1 MMKNTAK
8 FRAERD
14 REFQELFDEIYDLM
28 ERRKVRH
35 ARREA
40 IRFTLANGKPR
51 YHVSYDRAS
60 IVVPKILKNSKM
72 PFQRPMPALMWAEIA
87 QKVRQVMCGGK
98 MSMAAAIEFVL
109 TNCRAS
115 RFFITEH
122 YAALRF
128 KPSSRRER
136 LLRAIGIHR

>member
-1 MMKNTAK
+1 MENTAK

-14 REFQELFDEIYDLM
+14 REFQELFDETYDLM
-28 ERRKVRH
+28 VRRKVKH

-51 YHVSYDRAS
+51 YHVSYERAS
-60 IVVPKILKNSKM
+60 IVVPKILKNGKM
-72 PFQRPMPALMWAEIA
+72 PLRCPMPAMMWSEIA
-87 QKVRQVMCGGK
+87 QKVQQMMCGGK

-109 TNCRAS
+109 ENCRAS

-122 YAALRF
+122 YAFARF
-128 KPSSRRER
+128 RPSSRRKR
-136 LLRAIGIHR
+136 LLRAIGVNL

>member
-1 MMKNTAK
+1 MRGCTVKINNEVPYDFLPAK
-8 FRAERD
+8 TNR
-14 REFQELFDEIYDLM
+14 
-28 ERRKVRH
+28 
-35 ARREA
+35 
-40 IRFTLANGKPR
+40 
-51 YHVSYDRAS
+51 
-60 IVVPKILKNSKM
+60 
-72 PFQRPMPALMWAEIA
+72 EIA